1 MRQAEEKAAQ
11 AGITDESLPR
21 EGCLTW
27 KMAADRH
34 LNYAWGVTCKHAAQK
49 AGLRRYGKRARWAP
63 QRKAPC
69 RITAIA
75 ACGLIYTTP
84 LGPVKLDD
92 LKDQF
97 EKYLSAAG
105 INGGT
110 IPSDTEVKVASRAS
124 KSLTPARTST
134 SGSPTRTRTST
145 AGHGTR
151 RFKTESSFCNRNSV
165 ADSRNDAVQWH
176 EPRQQRPGEET
187 VGGAVDMNGE
197 AKKLG
202 VVQLVFA

>member
-1 MRQAEEKAAQ
+1 MP
-11 AGITDESLPR
+11 AGTR
-21 EGCLTW
+21 F
-27 KMAADRH
+27 
-34 LNYAWGVTCKHAAQK
+34 WGVPPPAAPARPQVWVTHMRPPASSSRLCCRK
-49 AGLRRYGKRARWAP
+49 AGLRRYGKTARWAP

-110 IPSDTEVKVASRAS
+110 IPSDTEGFTEV
-124 KSLTPARTST
+124 
-134 SGSPTRTRTST
+134 GSPPAT
-145 AGHGTR
+145 
-151 RFKTESSFCNRNSV
+151 
-165 ADSRNDAVQWH
+165 
-176 EPRQQRPGEET
+176 
-187 VGGAVDMNGE
+187 
-197 AKKLG
+197 
-202 VVQLVFA
+202 

>member
-84 LGPVKLDD
+84 LGPAKLDD

-105 INGGT
+105 INSGT
-110 IPSDTEVKVASRAS
+110 IPSNTEVKVASRLKIFDPSTHVDLGFAYAS
-124 KSLTPARTST
+124 QDINGRPRYASVQ
-134 SGSPTRTRTST
+134 
-145 AGHGTR
+145 
-151 RFKTESSFCNRNSV
+151 NR
-165 ADSRNDAVQWH
+165 
-176 EPRQQRPGEET
+176 
-187 VGGAVDMNGE
+187 
-197 AKKLG
+197 KFIL
-202 VVQLVFA
+202 

>member
-1 MRQAEEKAAQ
+1 MRQAEEKTAQ

-84 LGPVKLDD
+84 LGPVKLQRQTAPIVGQPKCWRIGFRPYWPSIAGE
-92 LKDQF
+92 L
-97 EKYLSAAG
+97 LSLVG
-105 INGGT
+105 ELLT
-110 IPSDTEVKVASRAS
+110 SPS
-124 KSLTPARTST
+124 
-134 SGSPTRTRTST
+134 SPTKP
-145 AGHGTR
+145 
-151 RFKTESSFCNRNSV
+151 F
-165 ADSRNDAVQWH
+165 
-176 EPRQQRPGEET
+176 T
-187 VGGAVDMNGE
+187 VG
-197 AKKLG
+197 
-202 VVQLVFA
+202 QL

>member
-1 MRQAEEKAAQ
+1 MRQAEEKATQ

-49 AGLRRYGKRARWAP
+49 AGLRRYGKTARWAP

-110 IPSDTEVKVASRAS
+110 IPSDTEVKVASRLKIFDAS
-124 KSLTPARTST
+124 THIDLGFAYAHQDINGRPRYA
-134 SGSPTRTRTST
+134 
-145 AGHGTR
+145 
-151 RFKTESSFCNRNSV
+151 SFQNR
-165 ADSRNDAVQWH
+165 
-176 EPRQQRPGEET
+176 
-187 VGGAVDMNGE
+187 
-197 AKKLG
+197 KFIL
-202 VVQLVFA
+202 

>member
-1 MRQAEEKAAQ
+1 MRQAEAKAAQ

-92 LKDQF
+92 LKDQVRALQRRVSQSDRRQLDA
-97 EKYLSAAG
+97 YLDAIRTLERRIAFVQ
-105 INGGT
+105 NEAT
-110 IPSDTEVKVASRAS
+110 
-124 KSLTPARTST
+124 AR
-134 SGSPTRTRTST
+134 RLAR
-145 AGHGTR
+145 
-151 RFKTESSFCNRNSV
+151 
-165 ADSRNDAVQWH
+165 
-176 EPRQQRPGEET
+176 
-187 VGGAVDMNGE
+187 GGAPVR
-197 AKKLG
+197 
-202 VVQLVFA
+202 